1 MHALLGSAISYRT
14 MGAVYLVDGVGREI
28 NLLRSSSWFIGKMAE
43 RFKAFVL
50 KTNVLCTTGS
60 NPVFPFLLEG

>member
-1 MHALLGSAISYRT
+1 MLLESATFYHI
-14 MGAVYLVDGVGREI
+14 MGVVYLVGGVGLETS
-28 NLLRSSSWFIGKMAE
+28 LLFGGSCFMGKMAE

-60 NPVFPFLLEG
+60 NPVFPFLPEG